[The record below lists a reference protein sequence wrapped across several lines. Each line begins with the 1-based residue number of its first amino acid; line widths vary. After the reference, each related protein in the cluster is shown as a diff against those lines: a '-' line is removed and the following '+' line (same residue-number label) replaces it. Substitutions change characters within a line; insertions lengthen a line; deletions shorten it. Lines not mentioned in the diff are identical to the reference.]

1 VEFVTRY
8 ESVAVAEAA
17 VASAVTRAESC
28 PAANIAPGRRRALAL
43 HVSGLGDARAWSAD
57 LDASA
62 GVGTASR
69 QTAVLRRGD
78 LVAYLRIDG
87 FDAGFP
93 DTAAESVIEAAAAR
107 LVSSG

>member
-1 VEFVTRY
+1 
-8 ESVAVAEAA
+8 
-17 VASAVTRAESC
+17 
-28 PAANIAPGRRRALAL
+28 
-43 HVSGLGDARAWSAD
+43 VSGLGDARAWSAD

-93 DTAAESVIEAAAAR
+93 DTAAESVIEAPAAR
-107 LVSSG
+107 LESSG